1 MEYRA
6 SMASDFAASVLAG
19 GRPRPWVVAGV
30 DRSPSAVQ
38 ALRWA
43 GDYVTLTKGTLLAVT
58 ACPTSDASYVD
69 MLEVVTA
76 MEQKVME
83 ACVAAQA
90 EVEAIVAEVHGDRV
104 GSVVARACP
113 GGVADVLL
121 DVSDDADLL
130 VIGSTPRGRLGR
142 ALLSS
147 IRPGHLSRVHCPVV
161 LVRAPG
167 HHD

>member
-1 MEYRA
+1 
-6 SMASDFAASVLAG
+6 MASDFAASVLAA

-30 DRSPSAVQ
+30 DRSPSAMQ

-43 GDYVTLTKGTLLAVT
+43 GDYVALAQGTLLAVT
-58 ACPTSDASYVD
+58 ACPSPDASYVD
-69 MLEVVTA
+69 MLEVVTV
-76 MEQKVME
+76 MEQKAIE
-83 ACVAAQA
+83 ARSEAQA
-90 EVEAIVAEVHGDRV
+90 EVEAIVAEVLGDRV
-104 GSVVARACP
+104 SSVVACACP

-121 DVSDDADLL
+121 DVSDEADLL

-161 LVRAPG
+161 LVRAP
-167 HHD
+167 DQSD